1 MANWWDTAPLA
12 EQPATQELQ
21 AGSDWF
27 SSAPAVES
35 AAAPASAAT
44 PKPRSLTQAATD
56 RLRYMNDV
64 MTLGGWDRIQAAAR
78 SLTGRAPY
86 QEAYQQE
93 AERTRAARE
102 SLSLPEQLGYG
113 LAGAAPLAAAGGAFG
128 LLGRGASAVGAPT
141 AGAALQQAATT
152 VAPTLGR
159 RAAIGAAEAG
169 LQGATEAAIKGQDV
183 GTGAA
188 TGMAIGT
195 GLPIALSAAGRAI
208 SPIRS
213 QLTAPQQDLAR
224 EAADRGLQLTPAQAT
239 GSRAAQFLESQLRDL
254 PGGGMSPRLQQQQNL
269 QERALR
275 EAGVFAPDA
284 TPGNIAGGFSRIGQ
298 EFDQVLQGRSVKF
311 DKQFDDGITDAI
323 KEYGNTL
330 PRDVRGIFRSQV
342 QELFNQPRALD
353 GQTAN
358 NLRSNLSILERQ
370 YKDQPRLR
378 SAIGSLREEVDA
390 AISRSL
396 PDEARKQLRSAREQ
410 YKNLSRIDEIMSR
423 AGPQAESGQIPF
435 VQLNNLI
442 KQAQGSASR
451 GVSAASPE
459 FQKLAQIGAT
469 FFREPAS
476 SGTAQRNYITA
487 LLTGGIGAG
496 SFMAGGLPGL
506 AAAIGT
512 PLATNLVYNTPA
524 MQRLLAQQAGRS
536 LERVP
541 QQALTGAG
549 TAGIGLLGQ

>member
-12 EQPATQELQ
+12 EEPTPAAPAA
-21 AGSDWF
+21 AGDWF
-27 SSAPAVES
+27 ASAPAVET
-35 AAAPASAAT
+35 AAPQAAQE
-44 PKPRSLTQAATD
+44 KPRSLTQAATD
-56 RLRYMNDV
+56 RLRYVNDV

-78 SLTGRAPY
+78 SLTGGTPFQQAY
-86 QEAYQQE
+86 QEE
-93 AERTRAARE
+93 AGRTRSARE
-102 SLSLPEQLGYG
+102 SLSLPEQIGYG
-113 LAGAAPLAAAGGAFG
+113 LVGAAPAAYAGGLTG
-128 LLGRGASAVGAPT
+128 LLGGGLTALGASS
-141 AGAALQQAATT
+141 AGAALRQAAT
-152 VAPTLGR
+152 VAAPTLGR

-169 LQGATEAAIKGQDV
+169 LQGAAEAAIKGQDI
-183 GTGAA
+183 GTGTA
-188 TGMAIGT
+188 TGMAIGA
-195 GLPIALSAAGRAI
+195 GLPVALSAAGRAI

-213 QLTAPQQDLAR
+213 QLTAPQQELAR
-224 EAADRGLQLTPAQAT
+224 EAADRGLQLSPAQAT
-239 GSRAAQFLESQLRDL
+239 GSRAAQFFESQLRDL
-254 PGGGMSPRLQQQQNL
+254 PGGSMSPRLQQQQAL
-269 QERALR
+269 QEQALR
-275 EAGVFAPDA
+275 SAGVFAPDA

-298 EFDQVLQGRSVKF
+298 EFDQILTGRNVKF
-311 DKQFDDGITDAI
+311 DKQFDDGLTDAI
-323 KEYGNTL
+323 REYGNTL
-330 PRDVRGIFRSQV
+330 PRDVRGIFRGQV

-358 NLRSNLSILERQ
+358 NLRSNLSQLERQ
-370 YKDQPRLR
+370 YKDQPRLQAAI
-378 SAIGSLREEVDA
+378 SALREQVDS

-396 PDEARKQLRSAREQ
+396 PKEARDQLRSVRNQ

-442 KQAQGSASR
+442 KQREGSVSR

-459 FQKLAQIGAT
+459 FEKLAQIGAT
-469 FFREPAS
+469 FFREPPS

-512 PLATNLVYNTPA
+512 PLATNLVYNQPL
-524 MQRLLAQQAGRS
+524 MQRLLSQQAGRA

-549 TAGIGLLGQ
+549 TAGVGLLGQ